1 MKLPV
6 IPTIL
11 VGAAIATMFALGF
24 WQLDRKAE
32 KEALLARYAQASDLP
47 PVAWPGTPD
56 IALLYRRATGFC
68 LEPVGWRATAGQNRS
83 GESGWSHIVS
93 CRTGGGEGPGMQ
105 IDMGWSQSSDPP
117 QGWRGGEV
125 SGVIAPDG
133 AHVIRLIAGTPAP
146 GLEASAA
153 PSPDSIPN
161 NHLLYAIQWFFFALA
176 AGVIYVLALRKRRG
190 GADVAH
196 AGADR

>member
-1 MKLPV
+1 MKLPS
-6 IPTIL
+6 IPTVL
-11 VGAAIATMFALGF
+11 VGAAIATMVALGI

-32 KEALLARYAQASDLP
+32 KESLLARYAQASGLP

-56 IALLYRRATGFC
+56 DALLYRRATGFC
-68 LEPVGWRATAGQNRS
+68 LEPVSWRATAGRNRA

-117 QGWRGGEV
+117 QGWQGGEV
-125 SGVIAPDG
+125 SGVIAPDRDYL
-133 AHVIRLIAGTPAP
+133 IRLVAVDPAP
-146 GLEASAA
+146 GLEAGA
-153 PSPDSIPN
+153 PPSRDSIPN

-176 AGVIYVLALRKRRG
+176 AGVIYILALRKRSS
-190 GADVAH
+190 GADVAP
-196 AGADR
+196 ADPAR